1 MQAVGERE
9 HPGDIFVVRAG
20 RPGDVGSL
28 QALLDTGRAKLGT
41 SSVRRAAM
49 IRRGYPGFEIKD
61 VQGNVGARLR
71 KLDSVEEGYDALIL
85 AGAGVLRLGLGERI
99 ASWVGRE

>member
-28 QALLDTGRAKLGT
+28 QALLDTGGAKLET
-41 SSVRRAAM
+41 SSV
-49 IRRGYPGFEIKD
+49 
-61 VQGNVGARLR
+61 
-71 KLDSVEEGYDALIL
+71 
-85 AGAGVLRLGLGERI
+85 
-99 ASWVGRE
+99 

>member
-1 MQAVGERE
+1 MLAACKRSSIQAGLNCGLV
-9 HPGDIFVVRAG
+9 PCDA
-20 RPGDVGSL
+20 P
-28 QALLDTGRAKLGT
+28 
-41 SSVRRAAM
+41 M
-49 IRRGYPGFEIKD
+49 IRRGYPGLEIED

-85 AGAGVLRLGLGERI
+85 AEAGVLRVGLGERI